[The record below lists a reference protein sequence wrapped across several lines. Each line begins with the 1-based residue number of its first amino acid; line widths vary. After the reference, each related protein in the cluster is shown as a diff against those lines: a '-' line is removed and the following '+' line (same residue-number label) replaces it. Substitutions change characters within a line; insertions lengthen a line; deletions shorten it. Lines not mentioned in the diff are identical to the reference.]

1 MFGMFLDR
9 ERLCNRRLFCYI
21 KVSRNL
27 MVWPGRMG
35 NKMRK
40 VAYLS
45 ILLLL
50 LTMNGHV
57 PFTKN
62 TRFLSLDNLKR
73 NTKV

>member
-1 MFGMFLDR
+1 
-9 ERLCNRRLFCYI
+9 
-21 KVSRNL
+21 

-73 NTKV
+73 NTKFRGGVR

>member
-1 MFGMFLDR
+1 
-9 ERLCNRRLFCYI
+9 
-21 KVSRNL
+21 

-73 NTKV
+73 NTLGLEEVSGNFPAQKSRCQDSVT